1 MLEKT
6 LPQLAVARV
15 TPNQVGGIRLK
26 KILQG
31 KLALGKRQLLSRLG
45 GHAQKRILCRS
56 GNVVLDLHHQRRHN
70 IEVLMNIRKFVQQF
84 DHAVIIFE
92 SVQSDP
98 G

>member
-15 TPNQVGGIRLK
+15 TPNQVGEIRLK

-31 KLALGKRQLLSRLG
+31 KLALGKRQLFSGLR

-56 GNVVLDLHHQRRHN
+56 GNVILDLHHQGRHD